1 MLRQSDPWALMDE
14 LAEAW
19 SAELAE
25 AADARFDSG
34 STEDRKRLIWLL
46 GRVRIAAAGDVLRRW
61 LARTSGNEA
70 DSVLVAMNGRR
81 WAAPSDQIRRLIDE
95 APEAAVVAAG
105 LSGEVALAPLLEARL
120 DAPKIGRHA
129 ALALALL
136 GQSNLAPVI
145 AARIEG
151 ASGIDAAGFVTALE
165 TMRNTSVVPL
175 LRALLDAPSNDA
187 RWDVHH
193 ALCRLTGREPLI
205 ALQGGDEAIAK
216 AWRGFR
222 TDGPRR
228 PVLTLDDV
236 EACSASFTL
245 EDGGGAVRID
255 YEPPTPGSVWP
266 RWGLALYVGEHALY
280 ALGSHCGTCE
290 TTLRLLRESSERV
303 ATVGDQVRS
312 ALANVAGL
320 DGELFAALRPY
331 LVSLR
336 TGHYRAY
343 LRDFDLELVEKA
355 EDSWF
360 TRRHHHRVSEDT
372 PEAAGPSAYDVA
384 WPGVAHFQTRR
395 GPSGE
400 RPTYGVVVPSMP
412 LDGLDQGAVDAHAE
426 RIADGCRPTALLLG
440 WVEDKEVAAEFPERF
455 ANMFV
460 LDGHHKLAAYA
471 ERGVAARC
479 LVLCRLEDSWG
490 PPGDREAYL
499 REAMRDLAS
508 SARELLG
515 EGRGI

>member
-1 MLRQSDPWALMDE
+1 MDE

-25 AADARFDSG
+25 AADARFDNG
-34 STEDRKRLIWLL
+34 STEDRKRLVWLL
-46 GRVRIAAAGDVLRRW
+46 GRVRVPAAGDVLRRW

-70 DSVLVAMNGRR
+70 GSVLVAMNGRR
-81 WAAPSDQIRRLIDE
+81 WTAPSGEIRRLLDE

-105 LSGEVALAPLLEARL
+105 LSGDVALAPLLEARL
-120 DAPKIGRHA
+120 GAPDLGRHA

-136 GQSNLAPVI
+136 GQTKLAPAI

-151 ASGIDAAGFVTALE
+151 ASGMDAAGFAAALE
-165 TMRNTSVVPL
+165 TMQNTSVVPM
-175 LRALLDAPSNDA
+175 LRAVLDAPSNNA

-193 ALCRLTGREPLI
+193 ALCRLSGREPLV
-205 ALQGGDEAIAK
+205 ALEGGDEALAT
-216 AWRGFR
+216 AWRAFR
-222 TDGPRR
+222 IDGPLH
-228 PVLTLDDV
+228 PVLALDDV
-236 EACSASFTL
+236 DACSASFTL
-245 EDGGGAVRID
+245 DDGGGAVRID

-290 TTLRLLRESSERV
+290 TTLRLLLESPERV

-320 DGELFAALRPY
+320 DRELFAALRPY
-331 LVSLR
+331 LVLLR

-360 TRRHHHRVSEDT
+360 TRRHYHRESDDT
-372 PEAAGPSAYDVA
+372 TEAAGPSEHDVE

-395 GPSGE
+395 GPCGE

-412 LDGLDQGAVDAHAE
+412 LAGLDRGAVATHAE
-426 RIADGCRPTALLLG
+426 RIADGRRPTALLLG

-471 ERGVAARC
+471 QRGVPARC

-490 PPGDREAYL
+490 PPDDREAYL

-508 SARELLG
+508 SASELLG